1 MYHYRL
7 RIIFIITVLRVI
19 FIITVLNYMYHYR
32 LRIIFIIIVNVRP
45 IKRFFKIHPGNEKSK
60 RRNFSSV
67 GYGAIYKTVKAR
79 QLLREAKKHF
89 FVAYYNNCGIFQ

>member
-45 IKRFFKIHPGNEKSK
+45 IKRFFKIPPGNEKSK
-60 RRNFSSV
+60 QRNFHPWDAEQFTKPSRRV
-67 GYGAIYKTVKAR
+67 
-79 QLLREAKKHF
+79 
-89 FVAYYNNCGIFQ
+89 NC